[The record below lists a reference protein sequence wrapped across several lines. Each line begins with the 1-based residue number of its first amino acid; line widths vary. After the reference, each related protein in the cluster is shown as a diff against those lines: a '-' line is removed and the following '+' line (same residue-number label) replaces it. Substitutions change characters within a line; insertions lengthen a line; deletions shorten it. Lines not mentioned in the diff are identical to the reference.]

1 MLPGLF
7 LTAPPAVCGKLGKS
21 SKVKIVGM
29 AAKMNTENENV
40 RNMMK
45 LFQLFKKVTCAITD
59 C

>member
-45 LFQLFKKVTCAITD
+45 LF
-59 C
+59 